1 MNAAQRFWVSRQQ
14 IFFSQ
19 IFTNVEM
26 RLKFRNTAQMDLSK
40 YLYRE
45 MLFQAK
51 IDQNWNNMVAVG
63 RLPLLKVSN
72 FFSQIII
79 IS

>member
-14 IFFSQ
+14 IFSQ
-19 IFTNVEM
+19 IFTNVEL
-26 RLKFRNTAQMDLSK
+26 RLKFRSTAHLDFFK

-45 MLFQAK
+45 MLFEAK

-63 RLPLLKVSN
+63 RLPKLKVSN
-72 FFSQIII
+72 FFPQIII